1 MTIKYSEQKRIYN
14 LVKQGQ
20 WVQWQKLMWID
31 TQVV

>member
-20 WVQWQKLMWID
+20 WVQWQKL
-31 TQVV
+31 V